1 MGVLALGKPLAN
13 PLALMR
19 KNAAGGGGSA
29 GRPKLTLIYSTEQP
43 AYILPDGYKYVRFT
57 LIASGGFASTPTAS
71 TRGGA
76 GGGGGGTCRSFKL
89 PIIDKSFSTRLVYEN
104 ASSTPYQLVYGG
116 MTMSVYRGAGSI
128 SNATPG
134 AGGAATITAGYGEAF
149 PGGAGQLGGDAG
161 ANRVGFAGG
170 DGGSTAFPELPFGG
184 GGGGGG
190 AGSTTTE
197 PSFRAGGKGGPGAI
211 AGTASVGNT
220 NGAGVDIAIASTR
233 FGSLAGLIIELW

>member
-1 MGVLALGKPLAN
+1 MGVLALGNPLAN

-19 KNAAGGGGSA
+19 KNAAGGGSA

-43 AYILPDGYKYVRFT
+43 AYMLPDGYKYVRFT
-57 LIASGGFASTPTAS
+57 LIASGGFPSTPTAS

-89 PIIDKSFSTRLVYEN
+89 PIIDKAFSTRLVYEN

-116 MTMSVYRGAGSI
+116 MTMSVYRGAGSTT
-128 SNATPG
+128 NTTPG

-149 PGGAGQLGGDAG
+149 PGGAGKLGGAG
-161 ANRVGFAGG
+161 GRAWLVGG
-170 DGGSTAFPELPFGG
+170 DGGTTAFPELPFGG

-190 AGSTTTE
+190 AGSTDAG
-197 PSFRAGGKGGPGAI
+197 PSSRVGGKGGPGAI

-220 NGAGVDIAIASTR
+220 NGTGVDIVIASAR